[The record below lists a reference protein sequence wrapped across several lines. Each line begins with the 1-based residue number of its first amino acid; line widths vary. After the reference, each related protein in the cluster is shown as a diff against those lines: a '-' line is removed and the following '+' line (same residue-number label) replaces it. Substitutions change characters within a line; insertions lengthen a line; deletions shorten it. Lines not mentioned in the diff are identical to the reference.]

1 MSGRYFC
8 LLYRMANSL
17 TDITTYIIVGLIG
30 FLIFTLVLS
39 TTKGNVVWANFTI
52 MISFLLV
59 VIMIAIPFITINVD
73 IAPSNDT
80 INSTIRETIIWT
92 SVIFIGFLIITFMI
106 LRVYPSLISSFV
118 NLFTTLSFATSLI
131 VLTLYSIDKFK

>member
-8 LLYRMANSL
+8 LSYRMAASI

-30 FLIFTLVLS
+30 FLLFTLVLS
-39 TTKGNVVWANFTI
+39 TTKGSVVWANFTI

-59 VIMIAIPFITINVD
+59 VLMIAIPFITINVD

-80 INSTIRETIIWT
+80 VNSTIRETIAWT
-92 SVIFIGFLIITFMI
+92 SAIFIGFLIITFMI
-106 LRVYPSLISSFV
+106 LRVYPSLISSFI

-131 VLTLYSIDKFK
+131 VLTLYSIEKFK

>member
-1 MSGRYFC
+1 
-8 LLYRMANSL
+8 MANSI

-39 TTKGNVVWANFTI
+39 STKGNVVWANFTI

>member
-8 LLYRMANSL
+8 PLYRMANSI

-80 INSTIRETIIWT
+80 VNSTIRETIAWT
-92 SVIFIGFLIITFMI
+92 TAIFIGFLIITFMI
-106 LRVYPSLISSFV
+106 LRVYPSLISSFIH
-118 NLFTTLSFATSLI
+118 LFTTLSFATSLI
-131 VLTLYSIDKFK
+131 VLTLYSIEKFK

>member
-1 MSGRYFC
+1 
-8 LLYRMANSL
+8 MANSI

-80 INSTIRETIIWT
+80 VNSTIRETIAWT
-92 SVIFIGFLIITFMI
+92 TAIFIGFLIITFMI
-106 LRVYPSLISSFV
+106 LRVYPSLISSFIH
-118 NLFTTLSFATSLI
+118 LFTTLSFATSLI
-131 VLTLYSIDKFK
+131 VLTLYSIEKFK

>member
-1 MSGRYFC
+1 
-8 LLYRMANSL
+8 MANSN

-39 TTKGNVVWANFTI
+39 STKGNVVWANFTI

-80 INSTIRETIIWT
+80 INSTIRENIIWT